1 MQRPPLT
8 VQQVSELEGIV
19 KDDSRSDSDKL
30 AAGYFL
36 CLIFG
41 RLRYSDGLQI
51 SELRLDKVVHQG
63 KTYGFLE
70 CMAER
75 SKTSVSL
82 ERKIRHIPVAI
93 PMTGFTDPSWVE
105 PWLAVRKKLKL
116 VEGVNVPLMPSPGY
130 EAFLRFHLLVQG
142 GSRPILARSPCSA
155 FVPSSGWDMER
166 EDCWDTTRVAK
177 IAPYSST
184 VGTR

>member
-1 MQRPPLT
+1 M
-8 VQQVSELEGIV
+8 
-19 KDDSRSDSDKL
+19 
-30 AAGYFL
+30 
-36 CLIFG
+36 
-41 RLRYSDGLQI
+41 
-51 SELRLDKVVHQG
+51 DKVVHQG

-75 SKTSVSL
+75 SKTSISL

-116 VEGVNVPLMPSPGY
+116 VEGANIPLMPSPAEGGGWSKVPVPVGS
-130 EAFLRFHLLVQG
+130 AASWLRGLIKVPSTGPKRVATHSCKVTLL
-142 GSRPILARSPCSA
+142 
-155 FVPSSGWDMER
+155 SSGWDMER

-177 IAPYSST
+177 TAPC
-184 VGTR
+184 